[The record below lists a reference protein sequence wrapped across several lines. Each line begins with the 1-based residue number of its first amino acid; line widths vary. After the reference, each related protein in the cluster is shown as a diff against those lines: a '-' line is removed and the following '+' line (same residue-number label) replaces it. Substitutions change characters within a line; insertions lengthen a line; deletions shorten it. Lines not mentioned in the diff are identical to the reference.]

1 MPTLLISVPLG
12 VRYLATVIARP
23 EPSESPTV
31 VCTRPLPNVASSPT
45 TTALLLSLSAPD
57 RTSDA
62 LAVPL
67 STRTAMG
74 TLFAQ
79 APPSVVLRSTSTVS
93 RTPSASAMLTTTLCG
108 GRSCFATP
116 NPAGKDPPELAR
128 RSNTNLDAEA
138 PQIVQR
144 PAHGADSCGAER
156 RDA

>member
-23 EPSESPTV
+23 V
-31 VCTRPLPNVASSPT
+31 PNVASSPT

-79 APPSVVLRSTSTVS
+79 APPSVVLRSTST
-93 RTPSASAMLTTTLCG
+93 
-108 GRSCFATP
+108 
-116 NPAGKDPPELAR
+116 
-128 RSNTNLDAEA
+128 
-138 PQIVQR
+138 
-144 PAHGADSCGAER
+144 AH
-156 RDA
+156 

>member
-12 VRYLATVIARP
+12 VRYLATVISP

-45 TTALLLSLSAPD
+45 TTALLLSFSAPD

-79 APPSVVLRSTSTVS
+79 APPSVVPRPL
-93 RTPSASAMLTTTLCG
+93 PLCP
-108 GRSCFATP
+108 GR
-116 NPAGKDPPELAR
+116 R
-128 RSNTNLDAEA
+128 
-138 PQIVQR
+138 Q
-144 PAHGADSCGAER
+144 
-156 RDA
+156 

>member
-67 STRTAMG
+67 STMTAMG
-74 TLFAQ
+74 TLS
-79 APPSVVLRSTSTVS
+79 PRPHL
-93 RTPSASAMLTTTLCG
+93 PWYCGPLPLC
-108 GRSCFATP
+108 P
-116 NPAGKDPPELAR
+116 
-128 RSNTNLDAEA
+128 
-138 PQIVQR
+138 
-144 PAHGADSCGAER
+144 ER
-156 RDA
+156 RQVRDVD

>member
-45 TTALLLSLSAPD
+45 TTALLLSFSAPD

-79 APPSVVLRSTSTVS
+79 APPS
-93 RTPSASAMLTTTLCG
+93 
-108 GRSCFATP
+108 
-116 NPAGKDPPELAR
+116 PAGKDPPELAR

-138 PQIVQR
+138 PPRSSSARRRQLWSGTQGCVDSPPNQR
-144 PAHGADSCGAER
+144 LRLQR
-156 RDA
+156 RTDGTP